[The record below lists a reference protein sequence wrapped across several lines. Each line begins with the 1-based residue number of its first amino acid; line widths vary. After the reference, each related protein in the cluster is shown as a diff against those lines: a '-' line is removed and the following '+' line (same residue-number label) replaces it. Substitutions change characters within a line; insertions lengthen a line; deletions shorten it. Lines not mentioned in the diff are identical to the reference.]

1 MDRFNGV
8 IPPTEVLVHVSFEEA
23 ETMLTENGGWQVLS
37 YCATAKGELDFH
49 YWKQRQG
56 FAGGRILSKL
66 VGGKD
71 IGITVQLG
79 WEWKVV
85 ILDFVVLVSFE
96 VSNDGRIGEAG
107 KQRVDGC

>member
-56 FAGGRILSKL
+56 FDRWFDTQQACGWQGHWHHSS
-66 VGGKD
+66 
-71 IGITVQLG
+71 IGMGV
-79 WEWKVV
+79 E
-85 ILDFVVLVSFE
+85 
-96 VSNDGRIGEAG
+96 
-107 KQRVDGC
+107 GCDT

>member
-1 MDRFNGV
+1 M
-8 IPPTEVLVHVSFEEA
+8 
-23 ETMLTENGGWQVLS
+23 
-37 YCATAKGELDFH
+37 
-49 YWKQRQG
+49 
-56 FAGGRILSKL
+56 
-66 VGGKD
+66 GGKD

-107 KQRVDGC
+107 KSRVDGC